1 MTALLSEL
9 VPPVVVRAR
18 MSSIYAGSAKA
29 DEMEGEKSVM
39 LATIKKSSASGEA
52 DLA

>member
-1 MTALLSEL
+1 
-9 VPPVVVRAR
+9 